1 MSNNNNT
8 FVLNLAEYEAPKI
21 IESKQKDWVTFGEN
35 NSYFQYIIDRYRNS
49 TTNNA
54 VINAI
59 THLVYGRGLSALD
72 ASKKPNEYAQLMAM
86 LSKND
91 VRQIVT
97 DFYMFGQCAIQVHY
111 NDKHD
116 SIVKGFHIAVNL
128 LAPQKCDKDGNI
140 NNYFYSD
147 NWENTREFV
156 PKLIPAYGTSKEKIE
171 ILYIRPYMVGMKY
184 FAMPSYIGG
193 IGYAYL
199 EESIKD
205 YLINDTE
212 NGFSGTKVVNIIG
225 EFTEEQQRTRSNQIQ
240 QKLTG
245 AQGKKVIVSFSGSKE
260 LQTEV
265 TDIPLNDAPE
275 HYQYLS
281 TECTEKILLAH
292 KVVSGLIFG
301 VAKSSGFSS
310 NADELKTATVLFDNM
325 VIRPIQDRLIEAF
338 DTMLSFNKISLKL
351 YFKTLQP
358 LEFVDLENAQTAEQV
373 AEETGTELSEVNL
386 ELNEILSK
394 VDANQLSEDWIE
406 VDVREASENDKELD
420 LKLIEAENK
429 LSNKQTILS
438 KLINLISTGNPKP
451 DLKSSQDKK
460 VGDLKYFK
468 VRYRY
473 NGNKKP
479 DRAFCKAM
487 MAKQTRLFRKEDID
501 EMSQKAVN
509 PGFGEF
515 GGNVYDILKFKGGAR
530 CHHKFER
537 VTFMLDLN
545 AIEKGYSQIGTRAAE
560 IKGYKV
566 TNPYQVSIYPNNL
579 PLKGFSPNN
588 KNLPSDV

>member
-91 VRQIVT
+91 VRQIAT

-147 NWENTREFV
+147 NWGNTREFV
-156 PKLIPAYGTSKEKIE
+156 PKLIPAYSTSKEKIE

-193 IGYAYL
+193 IGYALL
-199 EESIKD
+199 EEEIQN
-205 YLINDTE
+205 YLINDTQ

-338 DTMLSFNKISLKL
+338 DTMLSFNKVSLKL

-373 AEETGTELSEVNL
+373 AEETGTELSEQVDLSSFGENVNPDWL
-386 ELNEILSK
+386 LIDEFEVDYDTDEQENELLSK
-394 VDANQLSEDWIE
+394 EPATELS
-406 VDVREASENDKELD
+406 V
-420 LKLIEAENK
+420 LKQI
-429 LSNKQTILS
+429 
-438 KLINLISTGNPKP
+438 INLISTGDARPNIRSKQ
-451 DLKSSQDKK
+451 DEVIDGIKFITRYVYAGQDGGKS
-460 VGDLKYFK
+460 GK
-468 VRYRY
+468 VR
-473 NGNKKP
+473 P
-479 DRAFCKAM
+479 FCEQMQKFG
-487 MAKQTRLFRKEDID
+487 KVYRKEDIQL
-501 EMSQKAVN
+501 MSSQAVN
-509 PGFGEF
+509 PGFGPK
-515 GGNVYDILKFKGGAR
+515 GTNTYDIWLYKGGAN
-530 CHHKFER
+530 CHHRWNKQVYATFEGKA
-537 VTFMLDLN
+537 LDIKDKKTTKQI
-545 AIEKGYSQIGTRAAE
+545 AVKKAEKLGYVVKNDALVSTRM
-560 IKGYKV
+560 IDTPTRGF
-566 TNPYQVSIYPNNL
+566 L
-579 PLKGFSPNN
+579 PK
-588 KNLPSDV
+588 

>member
-91 VRQIVT
+91 VRQIAT

-128 LAPQKCDKDGNI
+128 LAPQKCDAEGNI

-193 IGYAYL
+193 IGYALL
-199 EESIKD
+199 EEEIQN
-205 YLINDTE
+205 YLINDTQ

-338 DTMLSFNKISLKL
+338 DTMLSFNKVSLKL

-373 AEETGTELSEVNL
+373 AEETGTELSEQVDLSSFGENVNPEWL
-386 ELNEILSK
+386 LIDEFEVDYNTDEQENELLSK
-394 VDANQLSEDWIE
+394 EPKVELS
-406 VDVREASENDKELD
+406 V
-420 LKLIEAENK
+420 LKQI
-429 LSNKQTILS
+429 
-438 KLINLISTGNPKP
+438 INLVSTGDARPNITSKQ
-451 DLKSSQDKK
+451 DEVIDGIKFITRYVYAGQDGGKS
-460 VGDLKYFK
+460 GK
-468 VRYRY
+468 VR
-473 NGNKKP
+473 P
-479 DRAFCKAM
+479 FCEQMQKFG
-487 MAKQTRLFRKEDID
+487 KVYRKEDIQL
-501 EMSQKAVN
+501 MSSQAVN
-509 PGFGEF
+509 PGFGPK
-515 GGNVYDILKFKGGAR
+515 GTNTYDIWLYKGGANCYHR
-530 CHHKFER
+530 WNKQVYATFEGKA
-537 VTFMLDLN
+537 LDIKDKKTTKQV
-545 AIEKGYSQIGTRAAE
+545 AVRKAEKLGYVVKNDALVSTRM
-560 IKGYKV
+560 IDTPTRGF
-566 TNPYQVSIYPNNL
+566 L
-579 PLKGFSPNN
+579 PK
-588 KNLPSDV
+588 

>member
-91 VRQIVT
+91 VRAT

-147 NWENTREFV
+147 NWGNTREFI

-193 IGYAYL
+193 IGYALL
-199 EESIKD
+199 EEEIQN
-205 YLINDTE
+205 YLINDTQ

-265 TDIPLNDAPE
+265 TDIPLNEAPQ
-275 HYQYLS
+275 HYSYLS

-373 AEETGTELSEVNL
+373 AEETGTELSEQVDLSSFGENVNPNWL
-386 ELNEILSK
+386 LIDEFEVDYDTDESENELLSK
-394 VDANQLSEDWIE
+394 EPKVELS
-406 VDVREASENDKELD
+406 V
-420 LKLIEAENK
+420 LKQI
-429 LSNKQTILS
+429 
-438 KLINLISTGNPKP
+438 INLVSTGVAFPNS
-451 DLKSSQDKK
+451 KSEQDETIDGIK
-460 VGDLKYFK
+460 FIT
-468 VRYRY
+468 RYVYAGEDKANSRSFCRSMKRF
-473 NGNKKP
+473 NKIY
-479 DRAFCKAM
+479 
-487 MAKQTRLFRKEDID
+487 RKEDI
-501 EMSQKAVN
+501 ERMSATYLGDAYTNADGRLVGWGPKGALT
-509 PGFGEF
+509 F
-515 GGNVYDILKFKGGAR
+515 DRWIFKGGGNCFHR
-530 CHHKFER
+530 WNK
-537 VTFMLDLN
+537 
-545 AIEKGYSQIGTRAAE
+545 
-560 IKGYKV
+560 
-566 TNPYQVSIYPNNL
+566 QVYASFSGGGIDVN
-579 PLKGFSPNN
+579 SPNAKQVAVRKAEKLGYVI
-588 KNLPSDV
+588 KNPELVSVRPIDMPNRGFLPK

>member
-1 MSNNNNT
+1 MSNTNNT

-91 VRQIVT
+91 VRQIAT

-128 LAPQKCDKDGNI
+128 LAPQKCDADGNI

-156 PKLIPAYGTSKEKIE
+156 PKLIPAYKTSTEKIE

-193 IGYAYL
+193 IGYALL
-199 EESIKD
+199 EEEIQN
-205 YLINDTE
+205 YLINDTQ

-310 NADELKTATVLFDNM
+310 NANELKTATVLFDNM

-338 DTMLSFNKISLKL
+338 DTMLNFNKISLKL

-358 LEFVDLENAQTAEQV
+358 LEFIDLENAQTNEQV
-373 AEETGTELSEVNL
+373 AEKTGTELSEQVDLSSFGENVNPDWL
-386 ELNEILSK
+386 LIDEFEVDYNTDEQENELLSK
-394 VDANQLSEDWIE
+394 EPKVELSVI
-406 VDVREASENDKELD
+406 
-420 LKLIEAENK
+420 
-429 LSNKQTILS
+429 KQI
-438 KLINLISTGNPKP
+438 INLISTGDARPNITSKQ
-451 DLKSSQDKK
+451 DETIDGIKFITRYVYAGQDGGKSKK
-460 VGDLKYFK
+460 VRPFCEQMQKFGK
-468 VRYRY
+468 VY
-473 NGNKKP
+473 
-479 DRAFCKAM
+479 
-487 MAKQTRLFRKEDID
+487 RKEDIQL
-501 EMSQKAVN
+501 MSSQAVN
-509 PGFGEF
+509 PGFGPK
-515 GGNVYDILKFKGGAR
+515 GANTYDIFLYKGGAN
-530 CHHKFER
+530 CHHRWNKQ
-537 VTFMLDLN
+537 VYATFSGTSINILDKKTTKQV
-545 AIEKGYSQIGTRAAE
+545 AVRKAEKLGYIIKNNPLVSTRP
-560 IKGYKV
+560 IDTPTRGF
-566 TNPYQVSIYPNNL
+566 L
-579 PLKGFSPNN
+579 PK
-588 KNLPSDV
+588 

>member
-21 IESKQKDWVTFGEN
+21 IESKQKDWVTFGIN

-91 VRQIVT
+91 VRQIAT

-147 NWENTREFV
+147 NWENTREFI
-156 PKLIPAYGTSKEKIE
+156 PKLIPAYGTSNEKIE

-193 IGYAYL
+193 IGYALL
-199 EESIKD
+199 EEEIQN
-205 YLINDTE
+205 YLINDTQ

-310 NADELKTATVLFDNM
+310 NADELKMATVLFDNM

-338 DTMLSFNKISLKL
+338 DTILSFNKISLKL

-373 AEETGTELSEVNL
+373 AEETGTELSEQVDLSSFGENVNPNWL
-386 ELNEILSK
+386 LIDEF
-394 VDANQLSEDWIE
+394 E
-406 VDVREASENDKELD
+406 VDYDTD
-420 LKLIEAENK
+420 EAENE
-429 LSNKQTILS
+429 LLS
-438 KLINLISTGNPKP
+438 KEPKVELSVLKQIINLISTGDARPNITSKQ
-451 DLKSSQDKK
+451 DEIIDGIKFITRYVYAGQDGGKS
-460 VGDLKYFK
+460 GK
-468 VRYRY
+468 VR
-473 NGNKKP
+473 P
-479 DRAFCKAM
+479 FCEQMQKFG
-487 MAKQTRLFRKEDID
+487 KVYRKEDIQL
-501 EMSQKAVN
+501 MSSQAVN
-509 PGFGEF
+509 PGFGPK
-515 GGNVYDILKFKGGAR
+515 GTNTYDIWLYKGGAN
-530 CHHKFER
+530 CHHRWNKQVYATFEGKA
-537 VTFMLDLN
+537 LDIKDKKTTKQV
-545 AIEKGYSQIGTRAAE
+545 AVRKAEKLGYVVKNNPLVSTRM
-560 IKGYKV
+560 IDTPTRGF
-566 TNPYQVSIYPNNL
+566 L
-579 PLKGFSPNN
+579 PK
-588 KNLPSDV
+588 

>member
-21 IESKQKDWVTFGEN
+21 VESKQKDWVTFGEN

-72 ASKKPNEYAQLMAM
+72 ASRKPNEYAQLMAM

-91 VRQIVT
+91 VRQIAT

-128 LAPQKCDKDGNI
+128 LAPQKCDSDGNI

-193 IGYAYL
+193 IGYALL
-199 EESIKD
+199 EEEIQN
-205 YLINDTE
+205 YLINDTQ

-358 LEFVDLENAQTAEQV
+358 LEFIDLENAQTNEQV
-373 AEETGTELSEVNL
+373 AEKTGTELSEQVDLSSFGENVNP
-386 ELNEILSK
+386 
-394 VDANQLSEDWIE
+394 DWLLIDEFE
-406 VDVREASENDKELD
+406 VDYDTD
-420 LKLIEAENK
+420 EAENE
-429 LSNKQTILS
+429 LLS
-438 KLINLISTGNPKP
+438 KEPKVELSVLKQIINLVSTGDARPNITSKQ
-451 DLKSSQDKK
+451 DEVIDGIKFITRYVYAGQDGGKSGLVRPFCEQMQKFGK
-460 VGDLKYFK
+460 VY
-468 VRYRY
+468 
-473 NGNKKP
+473 
-479 DRAFCKAM
+479 
-487 MAKQTRLFRKEDID
+487 RKEDIQL
-501 EMSQKAVN
+501 MSSQAVN
-509 PGFGEF
+509 PGFGPK
-515 GGNVYDILKFKGGAR
+515 GTNTYDIWLYKGGAN
-530 CHHKFER
+530 CHHRWNKQVYATFEGKA
-537 VTFMLDLN
+537 LDIKDKKTTKQV
-545 AIEKGYSQIGTRAAE
+545 AVRKAEKLGYVVKNNPLVSTRP
-560 IKGYKV
+560 IDTLTRGF
-566 TNPYQVSIYPNNL
+566 L
-579 PLKGFSPNN
+579 PK
-588 KNLPSDV
+588 

>member
-21 IESKQKDWVTFGEN
+21 IESKQKDWVTFGIN

-91 VRQIVT
+91 VRQIAT

-128 LAPQKCDKDGNI
+128 LAPQKCDADGNI

-147 NWENTREFV
+147 NWENTREFI
-156 PKLIPAYGTSKEKIE
+156 PKLIPAYSTSTEKIE

-193 IGYAYL
+193 IGYALL
-199 EESIKD
+199 EEEIQN
-205 YLINDTE
+205 YLINDTQ

-338 DTMLSFNKISLKL
+338 DTMLSFNKVSLKL

-358 LEFVDLENAQTAEQV
+358 LEFVDLENAQTAEQI
-373 AEETGTELSEVNL
+373 AEETGTELSEQVDLSSFGENVNP
-386 ELNEILSK
+386 
-394 VDANQLSEDWIE
+394 DWLLIDEYE
-406 VDVREASENDKELD
+406 VNYDTD
-420 LKLIEAENK
+420 EAEND
-429 LSNKQTILS
+429 LLS
-438 KLINLISTGNPKP
+438 KEPKVELSVLKQIINLVSTGEARPNITSKQ
-451 DLKSSQDKK
+451 DETIDGIKFITRYVYAGQDGGKSKK
-460 VGDLKYFK
+460 VRPFCEQMQKFGK
-468 VRYRY
+468 VY
-473 NGNKKP
+473 
-479 DRAFCKAM
+479 
-487 MAKQTRLFRKEDID
+487 RKEDIQL
-501 EMSQKAVN
+501 MSSQAVN
-509 PGFGEF
+509 PGFGPK
-515 GGNVYDILKFKGGAR
+515 GTNTYDIFLYKGGANCYHR
-530 CHHKFER
+530 WNKQVYATFEGKA
-537 VTFMLDLN
+537 LDIKDKKTTKQV
-545 AIEKGYSQIGTRAAE
+545 AVRKAEKLGYVVKNDALVSTRM
-560 IKGYKV
+560 IDTPTRGF
-566 TNPYQVSIYPNNL
+566 L
-579 PLKGFSPNN
+579 PK
-588 KNLPSDV
+588 

>member
-1 MSNNNNT
+1 MSDNNNT

-21 IESKQKDWVTFGEN
+21 IESKQKDWVTFGIN

-91 VRQIVT
+91 VRQIAT

-128 LAPQKCDKDGNI
+128 LAPQKCDADGNI

-147 NWENTREFV
+147 NWENTREFI
-156 PKLIPAYGTSKEKIE
+156 PKLIPAYSTSTEKIE

-193 IGYAYL
+193 IGYALL
-199 EESIKD
+199 EEEIQN
-205 YLINDTE
+205 YLINDTQ

-338 DTMLSFNKISLKL
+338 DTMLSFNKVSLKL

-373 AEETGTELSEVNL
+373 AEETGTELSEQVDLSSFGENVNP
-386 ELNEILSK
+386 
-394 VDANQLSEDWIE
+394 DWLLIDEFE
-406 VDVREASENDKELD
+406 VDYDTD
-420 LKLIEAENK
+420 EAENE
-429 LSNKQTILS
+429 LLS
-438 KLINLISTGNPKP
+438 KEPKVELSVLKQIINLVSTGVAFPNS
-451 DLKSSQDKK
+451 KSEQDETIDGIK
-460 VGDLKYFK
+460 FIT
-468 VRYRY
+468 RYVYAGEDKANSRSFCRSMKRF
-473 NGNKKP
+473 NKIY
-479 DRAFCKAM
+479 
-487 MAKQTRLFRKEDID
+487 RKEDI
-501 EMSQKAVN
+501 ERMSLTYLGDAYTNADGRQIGWGPRGALTFDRFLYK
-509 PGFGEF
+509 G
-515 GGNVYDILKFKGGAR
+515 GGN
-530 CHHKFER
+530 CHHRWNK
-537 VTFMLDLN
+537 
-545 AIEKGYSQIGTRAAE
+545 
-560 IKGYKV
+560 
-566 TNPYQVSIYPNNL
+566 QVYASFSGGGIDVN
-579 PLKGFSPNN
+579 SPNAKQVAVRKAEKLGYVI
-588 KNLPSDV
+588 KNPELVSVRPIDMPDRGFLPK